1 MNRLLA
7 DLPMLAPMLYVPADR
22 PDLVAVLEGQR
33 ELGVCSIAVC
43 LEDAVRP
50 DNRKKAARQLRRAL
64 GRVRGMPRPI
74 FIRPADADAL
84 EWMLDHLP
92 MDRVAGFIL
101 PKATVPSIHL
111 WTEKC
116 YGLHTILPIL
126 ETREALDPVGRRE
139 LAQACAAHPPVIPG
153 ARIGANDL
161 FSLLGG
167 LRRPAGRT
175 VYETPVGRVIDG
187 LLEAFCAQ
195 GVKLCAP
202 VCDRIGDL
210 ATLER
215 EVAEDIHRGL
225 FAKTAIHPKQV
236 EAIWQSYQPA
246 AGEIEEARQIL
257 DPAAPAVFGSNG
269 DMLEP
274 ACHGE
279 WARRLLHRDELHRAA
294 GLASTAG
301 LAADQ
306 GGDPAR
312 EADPVA

>member
-33 ELGVCSIAVC
+33 EFGVCSIAIC
-43 LEDAVRP
+43 LEDAVRA
-50 DNRKKAARQLRRAL
+50 DNRKKAARQLRRTL
-64 GRVRGMPRPI
+64 GRVRGMPRQV

-92 MDRVAGFIL
+92 LERVAGFIL
-101 PKATVPSIHL
+101 PKATVQAIHQ
-111 WTEKC
+111 WTEKSF
-116 YGLHTILPIL
+116 GLHTILPIL
-126 ETREALDPVGRRE
+126 ETRDALDPVGRRE

-187 LLEAFCAQ
+187 LLEAFSAQ

-202 VCDRIGDL
+202 VCDRMGDL

-215 EVAEDIHRGL
+215 EVEEDIHRGL

-236 EAIWQSYQPA
+236 EAIWQAYLPA
-246 AGEIEEARQIL
+246 AGEIEEAKRIL

-294 GLASTAG
+294 GGSAAC

-306 GGDPAR
+306 GSDPAR